1 MARYEFY
8 PPPISDSVRVSAKRR
23 KGRQVSR
30 FDRYLLSQLLTAFG
44 FYALVLVAVYWI
56 NRAVGLF
63 DQLIGDGQTAL
74 VFVEFS
80 LLTLP
85 NVIRLVLPIA
95 AFIAAVTVT
104 NRLMQESELVVM
116 QATGFSAFRLA
127 RPVLFF
133 GGIVLAMML
142 VLLHVLVPA
151 SRSAMIQRQ
160 AEISQN
166 VTARYL
172 TPGQFTHPAP
182 GVTLYLREI
191 SATGELMN
199 LFLSDNRDPAE
210 SVTYTARKALFA
222 RGDSGPKLIM
232 LQGMA
237 QTLTRVVTGADSR
250 LSVTRFADFTFDLGG
265 LLTGNAR
272 PNRKMGEL
280 STPALLWPSAAVL
293 TETGETAQSLWIEAQ
308 SRFAEPL
315 TAMTVPLVGF
325 AALLLGAFSRF
336 GLWRQIAVAIGM
348 LIVVQAL
355 ATMAANLA
363 AVPLGWVLSYL
374 PGVAGLGI
382 ATATLWWS
390 QRPRRL
396 RAGAGPGVGPGAG
409 SGAADG
415 AAGAAA

>member
-1 MARYEFY
+1 M
-8 PPPISDSVRVSAKRR
+8 
-23 KGRQVSR
+23 SR
-30 FDRYLLSQLLTAFG
+30 FDRYLLSQFLTAFG

-127 RPVLFF
+127 RPVLYF
-133 GGIVLAMML
+133 GVTVLAMML

-151 SRSAMIQRQ
+151 SRSAIVQRQ
-160 AEISQN
+160 AEISEN

-172 TPGQFTHPAP
+172 TPGQFTHPAS

-191 SATGELMN
+191 SETGELMN

-210 SVTYTARKALFA
+210 SVTYTAQKALFA
-222 RGDSGPKLIM
+222 RGEDGPKLIM

-237 QTLTRVVTGADSR
+237 QTMTRVDGR
-250 LSVTRFADFTFDLGG
+250 LSVTRFADFTFDLGS
-265 LLTGNAR
+265 LMTGTTR
-272 PNRKMGEL
+272 PNRTKGEL
-280 STPALLWPSAAVL
+280 TTSEMLWPTPAVL
-293 TETGETAQSLWIEAQ
+293 TETGETPAALWNEAQ

-315 TAMTVPLVGF
+315 TAMTVPMIGF

-336 GLWRQIAVAIGM
+336 GLWRQIAVAIAM

-355 ATMAANLA
+355 NTVAANLSTA
-363 AVPLGWVLSYL
+363 FPLGWVLAYV
-374 PGVAGLGI
+374 PAIAGLAIG
-382 ATATLWWS
+382 TATLWWS
-390 QRPRRL
+390 QRPRRV
-396 RAGAGPGVGPGAG
+396 RVHAEAMA
-409 SGAADG
+409 
-415 AAGAAA
+415 